1 MFAQL
6 LFCIFLL
13 DVCFWT
19 LFVITTWH
27 SIIKTLPWKIFAQL
41 PHILYNLFI
50 QLNLG
55 GENDDDLLNS
65 PCQRQICLPISPFN
79 MVGWFRHILDFMIL
93 TFELYCLLSGWL
105 VYPALLQKSFT
116 PILSYPQS
124 KVIRRRN
131 VVIYEV
137 TSYDLLLFYVHHPW
151 IGPAPVH
158 ISAIRKPAR
167 CTHKF
172 CYTLMDVV
180 R

>member
-1 MFAQL
+1 M
-6 LFCIFLL
+6 IE
-13 DVCFWT
+13 
-19 LFVITTWH
+19 
-27 SIIKTLPWKIFAQL
+27 
-41 PHILYNLFI
+41 YE
-50 QLNLG
+50 G
-55 GENDDDLLNS
+55 GENDDDLLKS

-151 IGPAPVH
+151 IGPAPVY

-180 R
+180 RSSSVIHLWTLCDHFSWYSNLLVYNIVLCTKYHYRHQLRLFHWHFYFV